1 MTEQLLPLIKA
12 SDMQTFEA
20 APGATNRVVRLDE
33 RGIPVI
39 VGVSTYQ
46 PGTGAQEHRHPHWQ
60 VFVVFEGRGVYSLD
74 GVEVIAEAGD
84 VVAVPPNAL
93 HGFRADGDAPLRHV
107 GIMEP
112 HKFARARG

>member
-1 MTEQLLPLIKA
+1 MAEPLLPLIKA
-12 SDMQTFEA
+12 SDMQLFEA
-20 APGATNRVVRLDE
+20 APGATNRVVRLEE
-33 RGIPVI
+33 RGLPVI
-39 VGVSTYQ
+39 VAMSTYQ
-46 PGTGAQEHRHPHWQ
+46 PGSGAREHRHPHWQ
-60 VFVVFEGRGVYSLD
+60 VFVVYQGRGVYSLN

-112 HKFARARG
+112 HEFERARG